1 MADRYEIKISIDGRE
16 AEGEAKRLRQVIEE
30 QITGAGAIQ
39 FDVSG
44 LERLLA
50 AKGSQVAIQG
60 MVQITGLDQA
70 ETALRLLQEQASQR
84 ILIQG
89 AVDIQGLSKAQEQMR
104 SMHEDAGALGRSI
117 ATGLGRTWVGLEEK
131 LSTLQG
137 QITGLVR
144 VGQASHIAPDL
155 LEGMP
160 ELEQALSTQD
170 KRTLDLSLRMQ
181 ELQARITQLNQSFA
195 ELGSVKVQPLGG
207 GGLRTLSEM
216 FKGLE
221 EPYHRDK
228 IRKMVQ
234 GIDEELAPL
243 ERVLSQR
250 MDEAA
255 AAARAR
261 AGPLAEAVGQVRAE
275 LEAKLAEKPG
285 TITSLTGAITEE
297 ERAWEAGFAELEQK
311 YMALTQEYD
320 AVRSQALTGD
330 AEDLKNQMALRRS
343 QLTQPLREEFQF
355 WREWSTGSVE
365 QISADLRASGQSAAA
380 QALQEMQGI
389 FEERKRLQTQFK
401 RAFGGLAKGGEIELP
416 KEAQGTMVDFIT
428 AERSLEQVAGQ
439 TTGILESQRTTIQGL
454 VRVMDEAALAAA
466 GLGKTERFALAQMEA
481 VGRREIRAETKAG
494 VPLEDAA
501 AQVTAIMARL
511 TVEAQKL
518 HAGITAAMEGEQA
531 RQAAEK
537 SGRGIVG
544 VWEWVRQRLVG
555 HSIIPEMVQ
564 EIQVWLASIG
574 QQDAFASVASQG
586 EVAADRLVRAFSQIA
601 SAFPADQVAVQ
612 IRVLQQEIQALEG
625 QFMEASVRGS
635 EASERYRLGF
645 EEAANEVRRVLGESQ
660 EIEGM
665 LAQGMLPEGFRVGQ
679 GESIWQKGEGAARAR
694 YGEGAAE
701 GDRWYQALKSNIE
714 EIGRQ
719 DQAEMDRLANAI
731 VQKQAQVAA
740 LQHAQLVRQAEA
752 YERILAQSP
761 PADPGERQ
769 ALADQLAATYNQIGV
784 SEDALL
790 RAADQVGESV
800 ALEAQRQTERIQEE
814 AREFVTGGEGQALLG
829 AAKAEVAERS
839 QAARAQA
846 ETIISEARAATQA
859 QIEEEKRLTAETV
872 AQSKVRVAQKSE
884 AAERATL
891 KAKAAREAEVLAAKA
906 AVAAV
911 TEAEKRTTALTK
923 AQIQD
928 QTRLTKE
935 KERALAL
942 EGQARQMAAQL
953 GIQWDTYIQKAIEAG
968 VPLQTIVG
976 TLQRIAKEQGAVNTA
991 TGRYATATQGSFGAL
1006 GRYGRE
1012 LSRARMESHGLF
1024 MVMGDISNVTRTIQ
1038 YTSAALAGSLTMA
1051 ARSYLDLSRQ
1061 TDIAS
1066 RSLLLSRQLTEDMR
1080 GAVIDMSSEL
1090 ALIDPQQ
1097 TAEAVTVWA
1106 QATGQ
1111 QVSSQEELNRLLEQ
1125 TIPIQ
1130 QLAVLTQTQAAS
1142 VTDGTA
1148 AALRQYGLRL
1158 DETNRVTAIF
1168 AKMAD
1173 DTLATVE
1180 DMSQAFKFVGPQAHT
1195 MGEEIEDTAAVLGI
1209 MANENIRG
1217 SQAGRAYRQM
1227 LLSLI
1232 EPTTKTRDALEQAF
1246 GTDQPFYDAEGK
1258 FIGLT
1263 NVIDMLAAAAE
1274 NSTEQQREELLATMF
1289 TANAMPAVTAL
1300 VNQQIEARKRGINIV
1315 RAEAKLLQGTVDDE
1329 VEAYA
1334 QLRLETEGVSIS
1346 MMGAMDL
1353 WNKQLGDWEQ
1363 SDVYRVQQAEMR
1375 WKGFWLKIG
1384 ESALNFAIPYIEKGA
1399 ALLQEV
1405 TGLVSA
1411 HPELGTLVAVA
1422 AGGTIAATLLRT
1434 VISGMRLVTSI
1445 NTMGTALQRTMAAQ
1459 QTAGSQFQ
1467 GQVVAAGERFAAIVA
1482 GAAQQAAGT
1491 EVAGATEET
1500 AIEKAGA
1507 AEEVAIEKTGA
1518 ATGAATFASTAAS
1531 LLGRALLA
1539 YGVGEALSR
1548 GLTGQGLAG
1557 WFTTAEG
1564 EAAGEARAAGLAGQT
1579 REEMEAAL
1587 AQIRADMETVSRYAS
1602 ETTGLVE
1609 FYGGQLELLFGQTI
1623 NPEDYAR
1630 MVELMGGR
1638 TEALSA
1644 TAVTDKLAELRTTGQ
1659 ALEDALVSMDAEAD
1673 SADAAAGSTDK
1684 LTTALY
1690 KLPSALTQV
1699 EQLTDEESKAVE
1711 LYVELLQKQTE
1722 ETTRFNDA
1730 LAAALTSLQADL
1742 EKLETDYNA
1751 RAAKANQQFE
1761 AEQSDAERQYHRQRE
1776 RELADH
1782 LVQMRRM
1789 EEDHLLR
1796 MDDLAR
1802 ARDAMGMLQEQE
1814 SYGLQRSRAEED
1826 FDRQQAQADADF
1838 AQSQAERARQHA
1850 AEMADM
1856 RAQYETQK
1864 AERLAQY
1871 QEQVEKLAA
1880 EHQATMERLDKE
1892 YFDKINAELKY
1903 FQQSQLVQAQYQAAM
1918 LKDAQTWLASK
1929 RKLWQDYVMNLP
1941 VPGRTYP
1948 VKGRQAGGY
1957 IHDTDAYQ
1965 MHRGEFVLAPGTT
1978 RALEQGLG
1986 PLTQS
1991 RLVEGAMGG
2000 RAVQPTQV
2008 VHLVQQY
2015 EFHGGFS
2022 DAERQWFRRV
2032 AAEEA
2037 KGAFAEVIGGV

>member
-1 MADRYEIKISIDGRE
+1 MAERYEIKISIDGRE

-70 ETALRLLQEQASQR
+70 ETALRLLQEQAAQR

-89 AVDIQGLSKAQEQMR
+89 SVDIQGLTRAQEQMR
-104 SMHEDAGALGRSI
+104 AMHEDAGALGRSI
-117 ATGLGRTWVGLEEK
+117 ASGLGRTWVSLEEK

-160 ELEQALSTQD
+160 ELEQALSSQD

-181 ELQARITQLNQSFA
+181 ELQARITQLNQAFA

-243 ERVLSQR
+243 EKILSQR

-261 AGPLAEAVGQVRAE
+261 AGPLAEAVAQVRAE

-285 TITSLTGAITEE
+285 TITSMTGAITEE
-297 ERAWEAGFAELEQK
+297 EKAWEAGFAELEQK

-320 AVRSQALTGD
+320 AVRSQAMTGD

-365 QISADLRASGQSAAA
+365 QISADLRAAGQSAAA

-401 RAFGGLAKGGEIELP
+401 RAFGGLAKGGEVELP

-439 TTGILESQRTTIQGL
+439 TTGILEGQRTTIQGL

-481 VGRREIRAETKAG
+481 VGRREIRAETKTG

-501 AQVTAIMARL
+501 AQVTEIMARL

-544 VWEWVRQRLVG
+544 VWEWVRERLVG

-574 QQDAFASVASQG
+574 QQDVFSSVASQG
-586 EVAADRLVRAFSQIA
+586 EGAADRLVRAFSQIA
-601 SAFPADQVAVQ
+601 SAFPAEQVAGQ
-612 IRVLQQEIQALEG
+612 IRVLQQEISALEG

-645 EEAANEVRRVLGESQ
+645 EEAANEVRRVLGESA
-660 EIEGM
+660 EIEGK
-665 LAQGMLPEGFRVGQ
+665 LAQGMLPAGFKVGA
-679 GESIWQKGEGAARAR
+679 GESIWQKGEGEARAR
-694 YGEGAAE
+694 YGETAAE
-701 GDRWYQALKSNIE
+701 GDRWYQALRSNIE

-740 LQHAQLVRQAEA
+740 LQHAQLVQQAEA

-846 ETIISEARAATQA
+846 ETIIAEARAATEA
-859 QIEEEKRLTAETV
+859 QIQEEKRLTAETV
-872 AQSKVRVAQKSE
+872 AETKVRVAQKTE
-884 AAERATL
+884 AADRVTIRAQ
-891 KAKAAREAEVLAAKA
+891 AAREVEVLGAKA

-928 QTRLTKE
+928 QTRLIKE

-991 TGRYATATQGSFGAL
+991 TGRYAASTKGAFGAL
-1006 GRYGRE
+1006 GQYGRE

-1024 MVMGDISNVTRTIQ
+1024 MVMGDISNITRTIQ

-1051 ARSYLDLSRQ
+1051 AKSYLELSRQ

-1066 RSLLLSRQLTEDMR
+1066 RSLLLNQELTEDMR

-1111 QVSSQEELNRLLEQ
+1111 QVTSQEELNRLLEE

-1130 QLAVLTQTQAAS
+1130 QLAVLTQTQAAA

-1168 AKMAD
+1168 AKIAD

-1227 LLSLI
+1227 LLSLV
-1232 EPTTKTRDALEQAF
+1232 EPTQKTRDALMQAF
-1246 GTDQPFYDAEGK
+1246 GTEQPFYTAEGT
-1258 FIGLT
+1258 FVGLT
-1263 NVIDMLAAAAE
+1263 QVIDMLAAASE
-1274 NSTEQQREELLATMF
+1274 NATEQQREELLATMF
-1289 TANAMPAVTAL
+1289 TANAMPAVVAL
-1300 VNQQIEARKRGINIV
+1300 VNQQIEARKKGINIV
-1315 RAEAKLLQGTVDDE
+1315 RAESKLLAGTVDAE

-1375 WKGFWLKIG
+1375 WKAFWLKIG
-1384 ESALNFAIPYIEKGA
+1384 ESALNFAIPYITKGA
-1399 ALLQEV
+1399 EILKEV
-1405 TGLVSA
+1405 TGIVSA

-1459 QTAGSQFQ
+1459 GTAGTQFQ

-1482 GAAQQAAGT
+1482 GAANQAAGT
-1491 EVAGATEET
+1491 EVVGATEET

-1507 AEEVAIEKTGA
+1507 VEEVAIEK
-1518 ATGAATFASTAAS
+1518 TGAATFASTAAS

-1564 EAAGEARAAGLAGQT
+1564 EAAGQARAAGLADQT
-1579 REEMEAAL
+1579 KVEMEAAL
-1587 AQIRADMETVSRYAS
+1587 AQVRADMETVSRYAS

-1623 NPEDYAR
+1623 KPEDYAR

-1638 TEALSA
+1638 TQTLSA
-1644 TAVTDKLAELRTTGQ
+1644 TAVTDKLAELRTTEQ
-1659 ALEDALVSMDAEAD
+1659 ALEDALVAIDTEAGAAE
-1673 SADAAAGSTDK
+1673 DAAGATDK
-1684 LTTALY
+1684 LSTALF
-1690 KLPSALTQV
+1690 KLPAALTQV

-1711 LYVELLQKQTE
+1711 LYVELLKKQTE

-1730 LAAALTSLQADL
+1730 LAAALTSMQDDL
-1742 EKLETDYNA
+1742 AKLEADYNE
-1751 RAAKANQQFE
+1751 RAAKANAQFE
-1761 AEQSDAERQYHRQRE
+1761 AEQSDAERQYHRQRQ

-1782 LVQMRRM
+1782 LIQMGRM

-1814 SYGLQRSRAEED
+1814 SYGVQRSRAEED
-1826 FDRQQAQADADF
+1826 FARRQEQAGADF
-1838 AQSQAERARQHA
+1838 TESQAERARQHA

-1856 RAQYETQK
+1856 RVQYETQK

-1880 EHQATMERLDKE
+1880 EHQATMDRLDKE
-1892 YFDKINAELKY
+1892 YFDKINAELRY
-1903 FQQSQLVQAQYQAAM
+1903 FQQSQLIQAQYQAAM

-1929 RKLWQDYVMNLP
+1929 RRLWQDFVQNLP
-1941 VPGRTYP
+1941 VPNRTYP

-1957 IHDTDAYQ
+1957 IHDTDAYR

-1991 RLVEGAMGG
+1991 RLVEGAMGS
-2000 RAVQPTQV
+2000 RAVQTTQAL
-2008 VHLVQQY
+2008 HLVQQF

-2022 DAERQWFRRV
+2022 DAERQWFRGV
-2032 AAEEA
+2032 AAEQA
-2037 KGAFAEVIGGV
+2037 KAAFAEVLGGV

>member
-1 MADRYEIKISIDGRE
+1 MANRFDIKITIDGRE
-16 AEGEAKRLRQVIEE
+16 AESEAKRLRQVIEE

-60 MVQITGLDQA
+60 LVQITGLDQA
-70 ETALRLLQEQASQR
+70 ETALRLLQEQAAQR

-89 AVDIQGLSKAQEQMR
+89 SVDIQGLTRAQEQMR
-104 SMHEDAGALGRSI
+104 AMHEDAGALGRSI
-117 ATGLGRTWVGLEEK
+117 ASGLGRTWVGLEEK

-160 ELEQALSTQD
+160 ELEQALSNQD

-221 EPYHRDK
+221 EPYHVEK
-228 IRKMVQ
+228 IRKIVQ
-234 GIDEELAPL
+234 GIDAELAPL
-243 ERVLSQR
+243 EKVLSQR

-255 AAARAR
+255 AAARAK
-261 AGPLAEAVGQVRAE
+261 AGPLAEAIGQVRTE
-275 LEAKLAEKPG
+275 LEAKLAERPG
-285 TITSLTGAITEE
+285 TITALTGAITDEE
-297 ERAWEAGFAELEQK
+297 KAWEAGFAELEQK

-320 AVRSQALTGD
+320 MVRSQAMTGD

-439 TTGILESQRTTIQGL
+439 TTGILEGQRTTIQGL
-454 VRVMDEAALAAA
+454 VRVMDEAALAAS

-494 VPLEDAA
+494 IPLEDAA
-501 AQVTAIMARL
+501 AQVTEIMARL

-544 VWEWVRQRLVG
+544 VWEWVRERLVG

-574 QQDAFASVASQG
+574 QQDVFSSVASQG
-586 EVAADRLVRAFSQIA
+586 EGAADRLVRAFSQIA
-601 SAFPADQVAVQ
+601 SAFPAEQVATQ
-612 IRVLQQEIQALEG
+612 IRVLQQEISALEG

-645 EEAANEVRRVLGESQ
+645 EEAADEVRRVLGESA
-660 EIEGM
+660 EIEGK
-665 LAQGMLPEGFRVGQ
+665 LAQGMLPEGFRVGV
-679 GESIWQKGEGAARAR
+679 GESIWQKGEGEARAR
-694 YGEGAAE
+694 YGATAAE

-740 LQHAQLVRQAEA
+740 LQHAQLVQQAEA

-839 QAARAQA
+839 QVARSQA
-846 ETIISEARAATQA
+846 ETIIAEARAATQA

-872 AQSKVRVAQKSE
+872 AQAKVRVAQKSE

-891 KAKAAREAEVLAAKA
+891 KARAAREAEVLAAKA

-953 GIQWDTYIQKAIEAG
+953 GIQWNTYIQKAIEAG

-991 TGRYATATQGSFGAL
+991 TGRYAASTQGAFGAL

-1066 RSLLLSRQLTEDMR
+1066 RSLLLNRELTEDMR

-1097 TAEAVTVWA
+1097 TAEAVTVWS

-1111 QVSSQEELNRLLEQ
+1111 QVTSQEELNRLLEQ

-1130 QLAVLTQTQAAS
+1130 QLAVLTQTRAAS

-1168 AKMAD
+1168 AKTAD

-1227 LLSLI
+1227 LLSLV
-1232 EPTTKTRDALEQAF
+1232 EPTQKTRDALMQAF
-1246 GTDQPFYDAEGK
+1246 GTEQPFYTAEGT
-1258 FIGLT
+1258 FVGLT
-1263 NVIDMLAAAAE
+1263 QVIDMLAAASE
-1274 NSTEQQREELLATMF
+1274 NATEQQREELLATMF
-1289 TANAMPAVTAL
+1289 TANAMPAVVAL
-1300 VNQQIEARKRGINIV
+1300 VNQQIEARKKGINIV
-1315 RAEAKLLQGTVDDE
+1315 RAESKLLAGTVDAE

-1384 ESALNFAIPYIEKGA
+1384 ESALNFAIPYITKGA
-1399 ALLQEV
+1399 EILKEV
-1405 TGLVSA
+1405 TGIVSA

-1459 QTAGSQFQ
+1459 GTAGTQFQ

-1491 EVAGATEET
+1491 EVVGATEET

-1507 AEEVAIEKTGA
+1507 VEEVAIEKTGA
-1518 ATGAATFASTAAS
+1518 ATFAGTAAS

-1564 EAAGEARAAGLAGQT
+1564 EAAGQARAAGLADQT
-1579 REEMEAAL
+1579 RAEMEAAL
-1587 AQIRADMETVSRYAS
+1587 AQVRADMETVSRYAS

-1623 NPEDYAR
+1623 KPEDYAR

-1638 TEALSA
+1638 TQTLSA
-1644 TAVTDKLAELRTTGQ
+1644 TAVTDKLAELRTTEQ
-1659 ALEDALVSMDAEAD
+1659 ALEDALVAIDTEATAAED
-1673 SADAAAGSTDK
+1673 AAGSTDK

-1690 KLPSALTQV
+1690 KLPAALTQV

-1711 LYVELLQKQTE
+1711 LYVELLKKQAE

-1730 LAAALTSLQADL
+1730 LAAALTSMQDDL
-1742 EKLETDYNA
+1742 AKLEADYNE
-1751 RAAKANQQFE
+1751 RAAKANAQFE
-1761 AEQSDAERQYHRQRE
+1761 AEQSDAERQYRRQRE

-1814 SYGLQRSRAEED
+1814 SYGVQRSRAEED
-1826 FDRQQAQADADF
+1826 FARRQEQAGADF
-1838 AQSQAERARQHA
+1838 AESQAERARQHA

-1856 RAQYETQK
+1856 RVQYETQK

-1880 EHQATMERLDKE
+1880 EHQATMDRLDKE
-1892 YFDKINAELKY
+1892 YFDKINAELRY
-1903 FQQSQLVQAQYQAAM
+1903 FQQSQLIQAQYQAAM
-1918 LKDAQTWLASK
+1918 LKDAQVWLASK
-1929 RKLWQDYVMNLP
+1929 RRLWLDFVQNLP
-1941 VPGRTYP
+1941 VPNRTYP

-1957 IHDTDAYQ
+1957 IHDTDAYR

-2000 RAVQPTQV
+2000 GRAVQTTQAL
-2008 VHLVQQY
+2008 HLVQQF

-2022 DAERQWFRRV
+2022 DAERQWFRGV
-2032 AAEEA
+2032 AAEQA
-2037 KGAFAEVIGGV
+2037 KEAFAEVLGGV